1 MTVRPDSIHEVAPP
15 ARGWFPILLA
25 LSSFFLGSLLVDLA
39 VPPETRGN
47 IGAAH
52 RVFREQA
59 GEIDI
64 VFIGSSRVQAGVDV
78 QAMEDEWQKSG
89 AELRAFNFGV
99 PGMRT
104 LEQGHVLRQV
114 LALRTERLRWVVL
127 EALPI
132 GITIR
137 KSTDYSRRV
146 EAISARSISWHTTQV
161 TRRALAAIWRFSL
174 PWSERIDLARH
185 HLGLW
190 ARHVSNL
197 GLLSERLFEST
208 SAREQRA
215 SGKEEPCRAAEP
227 DAPAVEDPGFGPVL
241 GATEP
246 GATQKERAR
255 AKVLRRWNEQSAEQY
270 QQRAARI
277 PAENELPVD
286 LAELDLEVVAE
297 RVREARAAGVEL
309 IFMTLPCEVGSPEV
323 LRLHEAGLLG
333 PLLHFNDPERYPEL
347 FAQPMR
353 EGLGH
358 LNAPGAQAFSRL
370 FAREFLELLK

>member
-1 MTVRPDSIHEVAPP
+1 VSA
-15 ARGWFPILLA
+15 AAGPIGRWLPVLLA
-25 LSSFFLGSLLVDLA
+25 LASFVLGALLVDLA
-39 VPPETRGN
+39 VPNETRGN

-59 GEIDI
+59 DEIDV

-78 QAMEDEWQKSG
+78 QALEDEWQKSG

-114 LALRTERLRWVVL
+114 LALRPERLRWVVL

-137 KSTDYSRRV
+137 KSTDYSRRA
-146 EAISARSISWHTTQV
+146 EAVSARSISWHTTQV

-174 PWSERIDLARH
+174 PWSERLELARH

-190 ARHVSNL
+190 ARHASNL

-215 SGKEEPCRAAEP
+215 REEDGAAPEP

-241 GATEP
+241 GAT
-246 GATQKERAR
+246 QKERAR
-255 AKVLRRWNEQSAEQY
+255 AKALRRWSEQSADQY
-270 QQRAARI
+270 QKRAARI
-277 PAENELPVD
+277 PLENELPVD
-286 LAELDLEVVAE
+286 LAELDLEIVAE

-309 IFMTLPCEVGSPEV
+309 IFMTLPCEVGNPEV

-358 LNAPGAQAFSRL
+358 LNAPGAQAFSRH